1 MMKPLSVG
9 QLARRTG
16 LTVRTLHHYESLG
29 LLLPTGRSAAGYRLY
44 GDVQLRRLQHI
55 LSLKALG
62 LSLEEIHRCLDGQ
75 TLSLAE
81 ALAGQ
86 LSRLRETIARQE
98 LLLSRLEQLSQ
109 RLAAGDAIDADTF
122 LSSIEASIIMEKYLT
137 NEQLATVRQR
147 GEELGAERI
156 REVERAWP
164 QVIAGMQAAMQLD
177 KDPASDEV
185 RALALKWRAL
195 VREFTGGDTGVQH
208 SLNTMYKQEPATM
221 QKRTGIDPALMEY
234 ACRAIAA
241 LPPLS

>member
-1 MMKPLSVG
+1 MKPLSVG

-29 LLLPTGRSAAGYRLY
+29 LLLPVGRSAAGYRLY
-44 GDVQLRRLQHI
+44 GDEQLRRLQHI

-62 LSLEEIHRCLDGQ
+62 LSLEEIHHCLVGQ
-75 TLSLAE
+75 MLSLAE
-81 ALAGQ
+81 ALTGQ

-98 LLLSRLEQLSQ
+98 LLLSRLERLSQ

-122 LSSIEASIIMEKYLT
+122 LSSIEASMTMEKYLT
-137 NEQLATVRQR
+137 NEQLATVRRR

-156 REVERAWP
+156 REVEQTWP
-164 QVIAGMQAAMQLD
+164 QVIAGMQAALQLN

-195 VREFTGGDTGVQH
+195 VREFTGGDTGVQQ
-208 SLNTMYKQEPATM
+208 SLNSMYKQEPAAM
-221 QKRTGIDPALMEY
+221 QKRTGINPALMEY
-234 ACRAIAA
+234 ACRAIAE